1 MLKTC
6 TRKELKEIN
15 ASDFKQGDMIDVSKY
30 TIHISY
36 GITKEGK
43 PKYKIPS
50 LCSWIEIT
58 ETHRILDCTAGI
70 ERPYYIDDFL
80 NR

>member
-15 ASDFKQGDMIDVSKY
+15 ASDFKEGDMIDVSKY
-30 TIHISY
+30 TINISY
-36 GITKEGK
+36 GKKNGK

-50 LCSWIEIT
+50 LCSYIEIT
-58 ETHRILDCTAGI
+58 ETHRILDCIPGVG
-70 ERPYYIDDFL
+70 RPYYINDFL